1 MNPATTL
8 ADAREMGDIP
18 TFPCSI
24 LWLNCERGYLKA
36 LPS

>member
-1 MNPATTL
+1 MNLATAL
-8 ADAREMGDIP
+8 VEAREMGDAP